1 MPCNTNMNIS
11 QEVTMAF
18 FFFFFP
24 LAYFLRNY
32 SEKKFFYS
40 GQHNICAAKMGLS
53 LSERQPKET
62 ARAASGARIFPHI
75 TSSYSNNFP
84 SATEGFF
91 YFRFQSEART
101 PPPCR
106 AALLRKEEK
115 QTKKKPN
122 KKTKGKENL
131 LFSTAHCLG

>member
-1 MPCNTNMNIS
+1 MPCNTNTNIS
-11 QEVTMAF
+11 QEVTMA

-62 ARAASGARIFPHI
+62 ARAASGVRIFPHI

-91 YFRFQSEART
+91 LFVLFSFSVRSKKTTSLQSCIT
-101 PPPCR
+101 TKG
-106 AALLRKEEK
+106 RKTD
-115 QTKKKPN
+115 QKKK
-122 KKTKGKENL
+122 KLGKENL